1 MLPESRKEQGLVMI
15 RPVRENVTLATLP
28 EFASAGVVLRYR
40 ERRRTRELT
49 SDLDVRGA
57 SIDAPVVTLSGGN
70 QQKALFAKWLVRP
83 PRVLIADEPT
93 RGVDVGA
100 KHQIYELIV
109 RLAAEGM
116 AILLISSEL
125 EEVLGLA
132 HRVLVMRRGRVVAEL
147 EHEHATLDR
156 VMSAA
161 FATTRESTAGLHA

>member
-1 MLPESRKEQGLVMI
+1 
-15 RPVRENVTLATLP
+15 
-28 EFASAGVVLRYR
+28 
-40 ERRRTRELT
+40 
-49 SDLDVRGA
+49 
-57 SIDAPVVTLSGGN
+57 
-70 QQKALFAKWLVRP
+70 
-83 PRVLIADEPT
+83 LIADEPT

-161 FATTRESTAGLHA
+161 FATTREGAAGFHA